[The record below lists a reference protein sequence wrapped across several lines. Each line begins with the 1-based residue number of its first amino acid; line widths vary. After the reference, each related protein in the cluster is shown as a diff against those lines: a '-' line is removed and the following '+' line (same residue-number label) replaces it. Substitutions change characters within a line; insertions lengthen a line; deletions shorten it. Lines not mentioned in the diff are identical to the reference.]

1 MTVGRL
7 EGVSPTRMELLRLSR
22 REKLAEKGEELL
34 REKRDAL
41 IAELLDVVGEVRSAR
56 KEVEAKLREA
66 FTHLA
71 IAKALMGED
80 AVRQLAFAAKPREL
94 QMEFASRS
102 VMGVSVPMIEFSPLV
117 RRATERG
124 YSIHDSSAALDDAAR
139 CFEEALE
146 KILRLA
152 EVEEAVRHLAS
163 EVEKT
168 KRRVNAL
175 KYIMIPRLK
184 ATRKYIEMRLEEM
197 ERENFTRLKKI
208 KAVLE
213 RRASAEAS
221 AASPAVVV
229 EAGVGGG
236 SEGDLKVNEGEG
248 KP

>member
-1 MTVGRL
+1 
-7 EGVSPTRMELLRLSR
+7 
-22 REKLAEKGEELL
+22 
-34 REKRDAL
+34 
-41 IAELLDVVGEVRSAR
+41 
-56 KEVEAKLREA
+56 
-66 FTHLA
+66 
-71 IAKALMGED
+71 
-80 AVRQLAFAAKPREL
+80 
-94 QMEFASRS
+94 
-102 VMGVSVPMIEFSPLV
+102 MGVSVPMIEFSPLV

-124 YSIHDSSAALDDAAR
+124 YSIYDSSAALDDAAR

-221 AASPAVVV
+221 SASSAVV
-229 EAGVGGG
+229 EAGVGEG
-236 SEGDLKVNEGEG
+236 SEGVKAAAEG
-248 KP
+248 KAGE